1 MGRLRLSVPNAIIYM
16 AALACFACGGGA
28 TQSLQPPPPPS
39 PDFALALSSNSVSVV
54 QGATSSSINVTVNAL
69 NGFAGSVQVTLTGL
83 PTGVTSNP
91 ISPFSIAAGS
101 SASVAFASSSSAATG
116 SYSVSAQATSG
127 SLSHSANLSLAVQS
141 AVIASLPR
149 TTYVRTDSVSAA
161 ADPPGEPFHHH
172 LVYDSA
178 NKHLFVANRAMNRVE
193 VFSTTTQTRV
203 AQIAVPGPSSVDLS
217 PDGSTIWVG
226 TAIES
231 IVSIDTA
238 KLQIKNRYPLT
249 AIVPIP
255 KATFIQ
261 PIEVLALSSGK
272 AVVRLRQTASTEALL
287 ALWDSSS
294 NQLTNLTFAAS
305 QLFQSGLGPM
315 SRSGDHS
322 KLFVAANDSTGEVA
336 LFDANANLTV
346 GPLSL
351 GTGIFQRVAA
361 NADATQFAAVLNANG
376 ASQLLL
382 LNATL
387 TQVGVY
393 SSTSI
398 HGIAFSRDNQFL
410 YVSETLSG
418 APVLTVLNAR
428 TAQLLGQVPDAAIQ
442 GLSSEIEDADES
454 HLVFALSNRGV
465 SFVDAAT
472 PATLSALAPTFAV
485 APAAQPSE
493 GPLAGGTAIT
503 LAGQDFGSAPQLKF
517 GAQFATNPTASGSTQ
532 IQATSPASAAS
543 GPVNLSAY
551 FSNGW
556 LALAPDAFSY
566 GPQILQIL
574 PNAGLAA
581 GGDTIQIYGYG
592 FGTDPTKL
600 TMKIGNTSATI
611 QKIEN
616 VAAVAPTLGLDA
628 SYPFPIERITLAAP
642 PGSSGKADIS
652 ISSSSGAATSAK
664 SFQYLQSAISYS
676 KPGFYRFIVYDQS
689 RQHLYLTNIDR
700 VDVFDLIS
708 NTFLTALEPPG
719 GPPPNAGL
727 RGLSLTPDASQLV
740 IADFGAQN
748 VYLLNPDTA
757 AGTTVP
763 VGGVPGFL
771 NSGPARVAATS
782 TQTVFVSLSG
792 EGGGTGACSA
802 CLAQMNLTATPPTIQ
817 PAPQPE
823 VTSLTGS
830 PLVQANAAGD
840 RVFVSFST
848 TPGGPVAA
856 WTAASP
862 NQFTTSSDISTSSDL
877 GAAADG
883 AMFSLIANGATQ
895 IRAADLSLAA
905 VPASPE
911 LQQIPARTFVP
922 GVALHPSGALIY
934 QPFLT
939 AAPSSSGV
947 KGGIDILDAHSGS
960 LRLRIFLPQQFLT
973 DVDGLHGSFLTTDE
987 NGQRLF
993 AITSSDG
1000 TPQNASVTVLQ
1011 LANVPLGIGTLS
1023 VTSGPAAGGT
1033 AITLRGSGFQSATQ
1047 VSFNGKSATVTFVD
1061 KNTLTLLTPALSVG
1075 PQQLTLTNPDGET
1088 VSLDAAFTAN

>member
-1 MGRLRLSVPNAIIYM
+1 MGRLRLSVPNAIVYF
-16 AALACFACGGGA
+16 AALACVACGGGA
-28 TQSLQPPPPPS
+28 TESLQPPPP
-39 PDFALALSSNSVSVV
+39 PDFALALSSTSVSVA
-54 QGATSSSINVTVNAL
+54 QGATSSGINISANSL
-69 NGFAGSVQVTLTGL
+69 NGFSGSVQVTLSGL

-91 ISPFSIAAGS
+91 ASPFSISAGS
-101 SASVAFASSSSAATG
+101 STAVTFGAASSAATG
-116 SYSVSAQATSG
+116 SYNVSAQGASG
-127 SLSHSANLSLAVQS
+127 ALSHSANLSLDVQS
-141 AVIASLPR
+141 AGIAALPR
-149 TTYVRTDSVSAA
+149 TTYVRTDSISADD
-161 ADPPGEPFHHH
+161 DPSGEPFHHH
-172 LVYDSA
+172 LSYDSA

-193 VFSTTTQTRV
+193 VFSTATQTRV
-203 AQIAVPGPSSVDLS
+203 AQIAVPGASSVDLS
-217 PDGSTIWVG
+217 PDGATIWVG
-226 TAIES
+226 TALEG
-231 IVSIDTA
+231 IVSIDAA
-238 KLQIKNRYPLT
+238 KLQIKNRYPLA
-249 AIVPIP
+249 AIVPILNT
-255 KATFIQ
+255 TFIQ
-261 PIEVLALSSGK
+261 PTEVLSLSSGK
-272 AVVRLRQTASTEALL
+272 AVVRLRQSASPEALL
-287 ALWDSSS
+287 ALWDPAS

-315 SRSGDHS
+315 ARSGDHS
-322 KLFVAANDSTGEVA
+322 KLFVAANDSSGEVA

-351 GTGIFQRVAA
+351 GPGIFQRVAA

-376 ASQLLL
+376 ASQLFL
-382 LNATL
+382 LNASLAQT
-387 TQVGVY
+387 GVY
-393 SSTSI
+393 SSAAI

-410 YVSETLSG
+410 YVSETLAGS
-418 APVLTVLNAR
+418 PVLTVLNAH

-442 GLSSEIEDADES
+442 GLSSEIEDADET
-454 HLVFALSNRGV
+454 HLIFGLSNRGV
-465 SFVDAAT
+465 TFVDAAT
-472 PATLSALAPTFAV
+472 PSTLPTLAPTLAA

-493 GPLAGGTAIT
+493 GPITGGTAIVLT
-503 LAGQDFGSAPQLKF
+503 GQNFGSAPQLKF
-517 GAQFATNPTASGSTQ
+517 GAQFATNPASSGSTQ
-532 IQATSPASAAS
+532 IQASSPPNATP

-574 PNAGLAA
+574 PNAGLPA
-581 GGDTIQIYGYG
+581 GGDTMQIYGYG

-600 TMKIGNTSATI
+600 TVKIATATAAI

-616 VAAVAPTLGLDA
+616 VTGIAPSLGLDA
-628 SYPFPIERITLAAP
+628 SYPFSIERITVTTP
-642 PGSSGKADIS
+642 PGTSGKSDIS
-652 ISSSSGAATSAK
+652 ISAPSGPATAPK
-664 SFQYLQSAISYS
+664 SFQYLQSAVSYS

-689 RQHLYLTNIDR
+689 RQHLYLTNIDH
-700 VDVFDLIS
+700 VDVFDLSS

-740 IADFGAQN
+740 IADFGAQSI
-748 VYLLNPDTA
+748 YLLNPDTA
-757 AGTTVP
+757 TGVTVP

-792 EGGGTGACSA
+792 EGGSGGACSS
-802 CLAQMNLTATPPTIQ
+802 CLAQMNLSATPPTIQ

-840 RVFVSFST
+840 RVFLSFSSA
-848 TPGGPVAA
+848 PGGPVAA

-877 GAAADG
+877 GASSDG
-883 AMFSLIANGATQ
+883 TMFSLIANGATQ
-895 IRAADLSLAA
+895 IRAADLSLSA

-911 LQQIPARTFVP
+911 LLQIPARTFVP
-922 GVALHPSGALIY
+922 GVALHPSGSLIY

-939 AAPSSSGV
+939 GAPASPGV
-947 KGGIDILDAHSGS
+947 KGGIDILDAHSGV
-960 LRLRIFLPQQFLT
+960 LRLRIFLQHQFLT
-973 DVDGLHGSFLTTDE
+973 DIDALHGSFLTTDE

-1000 TPQNASVTVLQ
+1000 TPQNASVTILQ

-1023 VTSGPAAGGT
+1023 VTSGPAAGGA
-1033 AITLRGSGFQSATQ
+1033 AITLRGSGFQIGTQ
-1047 VSFNGKSATVTFVD
+1047 VTFAGKSATVTFVD
-1061 KNTLTLLTPALSVG
+1061 ANTLTLITPALSPG
-1075 PQQLTLTNPDGET
+1075 PQQLALTNPDGET